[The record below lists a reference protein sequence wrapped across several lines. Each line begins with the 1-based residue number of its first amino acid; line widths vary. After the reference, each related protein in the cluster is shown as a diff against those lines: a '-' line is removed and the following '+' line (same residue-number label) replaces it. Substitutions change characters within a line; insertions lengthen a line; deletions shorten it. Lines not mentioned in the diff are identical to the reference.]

1 MLLEDLNLISEIN
14 FKCILIGSGPA
25 NLTIA
30 KKLEEK
36 KIKTL
41 IFEVRK
47 KIFMMMIKILQCI
60 I

>member
-41 IFEVRK
+41 TSVIIKELVIF
-47 KIFMMMIKILQCI
+47 Q
-60 I
+60 

>member
-30 KKLEEK
+30 KNWKKKKLR
-36 KIKTL
+36 L
-41 IFEVRK
+41 
-47 KIFMMMIKILQCI
+47 
-60 I
+60 